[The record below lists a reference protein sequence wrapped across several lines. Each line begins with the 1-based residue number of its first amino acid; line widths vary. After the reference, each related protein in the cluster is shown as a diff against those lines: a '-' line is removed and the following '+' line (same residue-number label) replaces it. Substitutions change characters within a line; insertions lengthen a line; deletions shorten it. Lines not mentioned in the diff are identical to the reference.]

1 MRARRAL
8 QGDRGGV
15 AAAAA
20 LRTAADGSTGAA
32 LGAQLLQALDRVV
45 EDLVPLAE
53 REAHQRL
60 SGLDVVVD
68 HLVRERYDAAARG
81 QGAAELHAVGVAERS
96 NVGGDEV
103 GAGRL
108 EDLEA
113 DPAETSAESVPLGA
127 QGVTQAVVV
136 GVRQPEPQCD
146 R

>member
-1 MRARRAL
+1 MRARCAL

-20 LRTAADGSTGAA
+20 IRTAADGSTGAA

-53 REAHQRL
+53 REANQRL
-60 SGLDVVVD
+60 SGLDVVVED
-68 HLVRERYDAAARG
+68 LVRDRDDTAALR
-81 QGAAELHAVGVAERS
+81 QVSAELHAICVAERS
-96 NVGGDEV
+96 HVGGDEV

-113 DPAETSAESVPLGA
+113 DLAETSAESVPLGA
-127 QGVTQAVVV
+127 KGVAQAV
-136 GVRQPEPQCD
+136 
-146 R
+146 